1 MKYLDS
7 CKDVYKSLRADCEN
21 CFGLCCVSLYFSKSE
36 GFPNDKVAGTPCI
49 NLQSDF
55 RCSIHENL
63 RKKGLKG
70 CSAYECFGAGQKVS
84 QLTYNGRDWRKET
97 KSKNQMFGVFLIMR
111 QLHEM
116 LWYLNQAISLKENTS
131 IHDKIR
137 LMIKETERITY
148 LDCKSL
154 IELDV
159 VSHQDKV
166 NILLSETSEMVR
178 NKACCKQ
185 NKSKNIPKGL
195 DCIGSDLRKFNLK
208 GANLRGAFLIATNLR
223 NVDLSKAD
231 LIGADLRDA
240 DIRGA
245 NLSDCIF
252 ITQSQINTA
261 KGDSN
266 TKLPKI
272 LKKPPYWE

>member
-1 MKYLDS
+1 MIYLDS
-7 CKDVYKSLRADCEN
+7 RKEVYENLRSDCEK

-55 RCSIHENL
+55 RCSIHESL

-84 QLTYNGRDWRKET
+84 QVTYNGRDWRKEV
-97 KSKNQMFGVFLIMR
+97 KSKNQMFDVFLIMR

-116 LWYLNQAISLKENTS
+116 LWYLNQAISLKENKS

-137 LMIKETERITY
+137 VMIEETERLTY

-159 VSHQDKV
+159 MSHQDKV
-166 NILLSETSEMVR
+166 NILFSDTSEIVR
-178 NKACCKQ
+178 KNSCYGE

-231 LIGADLRDA
+231 LIGADMRDA

-261 KGDSN
+261 IGDSS

-272 LKKPPYWE
+272 LNRPPYWE